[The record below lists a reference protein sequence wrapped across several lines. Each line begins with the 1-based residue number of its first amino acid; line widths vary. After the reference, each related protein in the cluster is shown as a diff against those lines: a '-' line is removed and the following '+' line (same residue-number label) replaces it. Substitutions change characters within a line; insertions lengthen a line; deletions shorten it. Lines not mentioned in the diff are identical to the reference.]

1 MEKECILEVSHI
13 KKTFSD
19 GTVALDDVSFSIFRG
34 EFTVLAGKNGSG
46 KSVLMT
52 LIASLEEPTEGII
65 TIHNAKPGLVFQ
77 EAESQILGETP
88 FEDVS
93 FGAKNCGLKKD
104 ALSKKVIW
112 ALEQTGLYHKKDA
125 NARMMSGG
133 EKRRLAVS
141 GILAMDKD
149 LLIFDEPFA
158 NLDFDGVKSVCEIL
172 RQLKSDGKTVIVLTH
187 ELEKILALAD
197 RFIILSKGRLQFDGA
212 PDDGLK
218 LNLEDFGIK
227 NPLHSYK
234 IREDLLWL

>member
-1 MEKECILEVSHI
+1 MEKDCVLEVLNI
-13 KKTFSD
+13 KKIFSD
-19 GTVALDDVSFSIFRG
+19 GTIALDDVSFSIFRG

-52 LIASLEEPTEGII
+52 LIAALEEPTDGKI
-65 TIHNAKPGLVFQ
+65 TLHNAKPGLVFQ

-93 FGAKNCGLKKD
+93 FGAKNCGLKKN
-104 ALSKKVIW
+104 ALSKKVAW
-112 ALEQTGLYHKKDA
+112 SLEQTGLYHKKDA

-172 RQLKSDGKTVIVLTH
+172 RQLKDDGKTVIVLTH

-197 RFIILSKGRLQFDGA
+197 RFIILNKGKILFNGS
-212 PDDGLK
+212 PSDGLT
-218 LNLEDFGIK
+218 LNLEEFGIR
-227 NPLHSYK
+227 NPLREYK
-234 IREDLLWL
+234 MLGDLQWL

>member
-1 MEKECILEVSHI
+1 MEKDCVLEVLNI
-13 KKTFSD
+13 RKIFPD
-19 GTVALDDVSFSIFRG
+19 GSIALDNVSFSIFRG

-52 LIASLEEPTEGII
+52 LIAALEEPTDGKI
-65 TIHNAKPGLVFQ
+65 TLHNAKPGLVFQ

-104 ALSKKVIW
+104 ALSKKVEW
-112 ALEQTGLYHKKDA
+112 ALEQTDLYYKKDA

-172 RQLKSDGKTVIVLTH
+172 RQLKDDGRTVIVLTH

-197 RFIILSKGRLQFDGA
+197 RFIILNKGKILFNGT
-212 PDDGLK
+212 PSDGLK
-218 LNLEDFGIK
+218 LNLEDFGIR
-227 NPLHSYK
+227 NPLREYK
-234 IREDLLWL
+234 ALGDLLWL